1 MGIPCLLDGGTKI
14 FLHENVANKSKDGMV
29 FVEVGS
35 FLGGSICHLG
45 SKIKELGKNV
55 KLYAVDNWRFDN
67 ISTGHLELTK
77 SGQNYLEQFKEN
89 VNSCGLEVE
98 AVVGDS
104 IEIAKSGKFA
114 EKSIDFIFIDGN
126 HTYPYVRD
134 ELLAW
139 LPYMKEDSVILCHD
153 YNGSEGIRQAAKE
166 IFGLNNLNFTENRDS
181 YFVNMKD
188 FIKNNG

>member
-1 MGIPCLLDGGTKI
+1 MDIPCLLDDGTKR

-55 KLYAVDNWRFDN
+55 KLYAVDNWKFDN

-104 IEIAKSGKFA
+104 IEIAKSSKFA
-114 EKSIDFIFIDGN
+114 KKIYRLSILGWRPRTKYDG
-126 HTYPYVRD
+126 RIIS
-134 ELLAW
+134 LATFFKRR
-139 LPYMKEDSVILCHD
+139 LYT
-153 YNGSEGIRQAAKE
+153 
-166 IFGLNNLNFTENRDS
+166 FGT
-181 YFVNMKD
+181 
-188 FIKNNG
+188 